1 MRNLFLYGP
10 PGSGKSTLGKLLAE
24 RLDLPFLDLDKIVQ
38 NDAGMPVR
46 RIFAEEGE
54 SGFRAR
60 EKRALEVV
68 CERSGCVVALGGGTL
83 LDDACRAMAEHSG
96 TVVCLDC
103 PLDVL
108 RAHIDMTP
116 GTRPLLNNGISDTG
130 SQLEDLMARRADHY
144 ASFRRRLDVAGRSLD
159 NMLDAAEILFGAYH
173 ITSGDVPSDVMV
185 GEGIIDFIGE
195 WVLEHDF
202 GLRAVVVGDS
212 NTEPLYAK
220 RVADSL
226 RASGIEVVRTTIPA
240 GEEGKTLDTVADIWR
255 VFLRAG
261 LGRDDFAVAVGGGV
275 TGDLTGFAA
284 ATWMRGMR
292 WINVPTTLLS
302 MVDASTGGKT
312 GCDLPEAK
320 NMVGAFHSP
329 SLVLADVETLVTL
342 PAREWRCGLAEA
354 LKHAF
359 IADPDLANHLEM
371 FEGLGCIAP
380 DAPFDSIDDLEGLA
394 AFVSRALA
402 VKVRLVRQ
410 DPRERDVRAKLNLG
424 HTVGHA
430 VEVATNFA
438 VKHGEAVA
446 IGAVEEARLAV
457 RLGLAPEDWPGKM
470 AAVFR
475 NVGLPVELP
484 DGVTF
489 DSLSD
494 IMRRDKKKRDGK
506 IRFAL
511 PCGWSDVSL
520 TPVEI

>member
-1 MRNLFLYGP
+1 MKNLFLYGP

-60 EKRALEVV
+60 EKRALEVA
-68 CERSGCVVALGGGTL
+68 CGRSRCVVALGGGTL
-83 LDDACRAMAEHSG
+83 LDGACRAMAERSG
-96 TVVCLDC
+96 IVVCLDC

-116 GTRPLLNNGISDTG
+116 GTRPLLNNGISDSG
-130 SQLEDLMARRADHY
+130 SQLEELMARRAGHY

-159 NMLDAAEILFGAYH
+159 SMLDAAEILFGAYH
-173 ITSGDVPSDVMV
+173 ISSGDVPSDVVV
-185 GEGIIDFIGE
+185 GEDLVDSIGE
-195 WVLEHDF
+195 WAFEHDM
-202 GLRAVVVGDS
+202 GRRAVVVGDA
-212 NTEPLYAK
+212 NTEPLYAG

-226 RASGIEVVRTTIPA
+226 RAVGIEVVRTTIPA
-240 GEEGKTLDTVADIWR
+240 GEEGKTLATVADIWR

-261 LGRDDFAVAVGGGV
+261 LGRSDFAVAVGGGV
-275 TGDLTGFAA
+275 AGDLTGFAA

-329 SLVLADVETLVTL
+329 SLVVADVETLITL

-354 LKHAF
+354 LKHAL
-359 IADPDLANHLEM
+359 IADPDLANRLEM
-371 FEGLGCIAP
+371 FNGLRGLAP
-380 DAPFDSIDDLEGLA
+380 DATLDSVYDFDGLA

-438 VKHGEAVA
+438 VKHGESVS
-446 IGAVEEARLAV
+446 IGSVEEARLAV
-457 RLGLAPEDWPGKM
+457 RLGLAPEEWPGRV
-470 AAVFR
+470 ADVFAG
-475 NVGLPVELP
+475 VGLPTELP
-484 DGVTF
+484 DGLTF
-489 DSLSD
+489 DSLAE
-494 IMRRDKKKRDGK
+494 IMRRDKKKHGGHV
-506 IRFAL
+506 RFAL